1 MGINPWLAEKLPR
14 VAPDVQLS
22 FIVETT
28 PPKLQQTVDA
38 LNVLGVKPLNFAFNK
53 FILIQAPAWL
63 ADRIARIENVTLHYN
78 MPKTIYSI
86 PFLPPP
92 PFLPVSL
99 TPFNSLFEIQL
110 LP

>member
-1 MGINPWLAEKLPR
+1 LTINPWLAEKLPR

-38 LNVLGVKPLNFAFNK
+38 LNVLGVTPLNFAFNK

-63 ADRIARIENVTLHYN
+63 ADRIARIEGVTLHYN
-78 MPKTIYSI
+78 MPKTIYSL
-86 PFLPPP
+86 FPPI

-99 TPFNSLFEIQL
+99 TQIDPLHQSPNQL
-110 LP
+110 